1 LGKNTQVKSSRKVYI
16 GGSIMRS
23 NIFFACVKTTT
34 ITSDMPNGSQK
45 DNEATSF
52 VGQYSMLCVSKI
64 AVGIACGV

>member
-1 LGKNTQVKSSRKVYI
+1 MTSYLFFDGVKH
-16 GGSIMRS
+16 
-23 NIFFACVKTTT
+23 TT

-52 VGQYSMLCVSKI
+52 VGQYNMLCVSKI